1 MTAKLLVANR
11 GEVAV
16 RVARAADA
24 IGLPC
29 VAVFAADDAASPH
42 VEAAGQ
48 AVTLGGEG
56 PAAYLDPDAIVAA
69 ARETG
74 CTHVHPG
81 WGFLSERAAFA
92 RACADAGLVFV
103 GPSPTVLEHLGDKVA
118 ARALAQQLGVPV
130 PQAASADGPAEAGA
144 FMRELGG
151 PIMLKAVAGGGGRG
165 MRAVLDPAALD
176 DAWRRC
182 AAEAE
187 LATGSAAL
195 YAEQLVP
202 RARHVEV
209 QLAGDGTG
217 DVAALGDRDCSLQRR
232 HQKLVEIA
240 PAPDLPGALRAALA
254 DAALAIG
261 RELRLAGLATC
272 EFLVD
277 LERPG
282 AFVFIEANPRLQVEH
297 TVTEEV
303 LGLDLVAAQLRLALG
318 SSLAELELADRAA
331 SGFAVQARVNA
342 ERLAPDGAPLPT
354 SGTLTRFGVPA
365 GVRVDTAARAGM
377 AVDPR
382 YDSLLAKVVG
392 RGPSLAAAIDATR
405 DGLAELEIAGV
416 DTNVDLLAAIL
427 ADEDVR
433 AARLSTDLLEDRI
446 RGEAA
451 PAGEDRDGPVAVGSP
466 LTGVVVDVVAPTGTA
481 VAAGAPVLVV
491 EAMKMHHEVVTPVAG
506 EVGDVA
512 VHPGNQ
518 IHPGDPLFHVVPGE
532 VAAQAHDGPDAADLD
547 APREDLARVLER
559 RAGLLDDARPDAVRK
574 RRDRG
579 RRTARENLGDLVD
592 DGTFSEYGGLVI
604 AAQRARRSEEDLI
617 ASTPGD
623 GIVLGTAEIGG
634 VPAAVLSYDYTVMA
648 GTQGYRNHQKTDR
661 LLDLAERRRL
671 PMVVFAEGGGGRP
684 GDTDFAEL
692 FQLTVPTF
700 ASFARLSGLVP
711 RIGVVSGNCF
721 AGNAALAG
729 CCDVLI
735 ATPEASIGMGGPAM
749 IEGGGLGRFAPGE
762 VGPMTMQ
769 APNGVIDVL
778 AADEA
783 EAVATARRILALLA
797 GGPAERWSC
806 ADQRA
811 LRTLIPEDP
820 KRIHDARAVLE
831 TLCDTGSVIELR
843 RAYGTGIVTAL
854 ARIEGRPV
862 GVLANDPA
870 HLSGALDA
878 PASEKAGRFVQLCD
892 AFGLPIVSLVD
903 TPGFM
908 VGPEAESA
916 ALVRRASRMFVCAAT
931 VSVPWLCVVVRRA
944 YGLGAQAMAGGGF
957 HVPVLNVAWPTGEFG
972 AMGVEGAVR
981 LALRKELEAIE
992 DEAEREQRVRDLVE
1006 QVRAQSGALTMAAHF
1021 EIDDVID
1028 PADTRARLVAALR
1041 AFPVP
1046 EPPPSG
1052 RRRTM
1057 VDVW

>member
-24 IGLPC
+24 VGLPC
-29 VAVFAADDAASPH
+29 VAVFAADDAASRH

-56 PAAYLDPDAIVAA
+56 PAAYLDVGAIVAA

-103 GPSPTVLEHLGDKVA
+103 GPSPSVLEHLGDKVA
-118 ARALAQQLGVPV
+118 ARALAQHLGVPV
-130 PQAASADGPAEAGA
+130 PQAASADGPEEARA

-176 DAWRRC
+176 GAWRRC

-217 DVAALGDRDCSLQRR
+217 DVVALGDRDCSLQRR

-240 PAPDLPGALRAALA
+240 PAPGLPGALRTALA
-254 DAALAIG
+254 DTAVVIG

-303 LGLDLVAAQLRLALG
+303 LGLDLVVAQLRLALG
-318 SSLAELELADRAA
+318 SSLAELELAGRAP

-342 ERLAPDGAPLPT
+342 ERVGPDGAPLPA
-354 SGTLTRFGVPA
+354 SGTLTRFAVPA

-377 AVDPR
+377 TVDPR

-405 DGLAELEIAGV
+405 DGLARLEIGGV
-416 DTNVDLLAAIL
+416 ETNADLLAAIL

-433 AARLSTDLLEDRI
+433 AARLATDLLEDRI

-451 PAGEDRDGPVAVGSP
+451 PTGGDGPVAVGSP

-506 EVGDVA
+506 EVGEVA

-518 IHPGDPLFHVVPGE
+518 IHPGDPLFDVVPGE
-532 VAAQAHDGPDAADLD
+532 VAAQADSGPGAADLET
-547 APREDLARVLER
+547 PRDDLARVLER
-559 RAGLLDDARPDAVRK
+559 RAGLLDDARSDAVRK

-579 RRTARENLGDLVD
+579 RRTARENLDDLVD
-592 DGTFSEYGGLVI
+592 TGTFSEYGGLVV

-617 ASTPGD
+617 AKTPGD

-634 VPAAVLSYDYTVMA
+634 TPAAVLSYDYTVMA

-661 LLDLAERRRL
+661 LLDLAARRRL

-735 ATPEASIGMGGPAM
+735 ATPEASLGMGGPAM
-749 IEGGGLGRFAPGE
+749 IEGGGLGRFAPE
-762 VGPMTMQ
+762 DVGPMTMQ

-797 GGPAERWSC
+797 GGEDVAWTC
-806 ADQRA
+806 ADQRELRA
-811 LRTLIPEDP
+811 LVPEDP
-820 KRIHDARAVLE
+820 KRIHDARAVVE
-831 TLCDTGSVIELR
+831 TLCDTGSVVELR

-878 PASEKAGRFVQLCD
+878 EASEKGGRFVQLCD
-892 AFGLPIVSLVD
+892 AFGLPVVSLVD

-908 VGPEAESA
+908 VGPDAESA
-916 ALVRRASRMFVCAAT
+916 ALVRRASRLFVSAAT